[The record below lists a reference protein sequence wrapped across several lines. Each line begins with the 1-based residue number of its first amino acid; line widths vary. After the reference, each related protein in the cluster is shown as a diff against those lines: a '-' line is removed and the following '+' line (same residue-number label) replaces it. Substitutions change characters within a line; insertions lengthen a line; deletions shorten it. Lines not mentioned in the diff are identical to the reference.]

1 MSAQKHITFADI
13 RAYLDAI
20 ADKALNDVGNS
31 PHLRFWNV
39 PYNDFINGSVP
50 HTKCN
55 GAPIPIIDHA
65 DPKNSAFYLILID
78 PNGWCNK
85 REMPG
90 GGPFI
95 TDPGYQVTLASG
107 KVVTGGEIQ
116 DDIKFW
122 LENGFPE
129 N

>member
-1 MSAQKHITFADI
+1 VTQKHITFADI
-13 RAYLDAI
+13 QSYLEAI
-20 ADKALNDVGNS
+20 ANKAVNDIGNS
-31 PHLRFWNV
+31 PHDRFWNV
-39 PYNDFINGSVP
+39 TYQEFINGVVP

-55 GAPIPIIDHA
+55 GQTIPLIDNA
-65 DPKNSAFYLILID
+65 DPKNSAFYVILID

-95 TDPGYQVTLASG
+95 TEVGYQVTLAGG
-107 KVVTGGEIQ
+107 KVITGLQIQ
-116 DDIKFW
+116 EDIKFW

>member
-1 MSAQKHITFADI
+1 MLAQKHITFADI
-13 RAYLDAI
+13 QAYLEAI
-20 ADKALNDVGNS
+20 TNKALNDIGNS
-31 PHLRFWNV
+31 PHDRFWNV
-39 PYNDFINGSVP
+39 TYNEFVNGNVP
-50 HTKCN
+50 HTNCN
-55 GAPIPIIDHA
+55 AQPIPHINHA
-65 DPKNSAFYLILID
+65 DPINSAFYLILID

-95 TDPGYQVTLASG
+95 TEPGYQVTLPGG
-107 KVVTGGEIQ
+107 KVVTGTQIQ

-129 N
+129 I